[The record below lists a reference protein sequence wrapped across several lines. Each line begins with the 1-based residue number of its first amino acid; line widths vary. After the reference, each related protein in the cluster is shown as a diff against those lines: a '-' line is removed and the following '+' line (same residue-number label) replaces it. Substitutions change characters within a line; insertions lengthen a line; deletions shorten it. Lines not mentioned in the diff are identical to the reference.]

1 MILISAALVL
11 AAIVLLIAG
20 VVLGTPPLVMWSIV
34 VSVLSAV
41 CLLIGALL
49 RRHELFPAGG
59 RAAEGTAPTPQG
71 SSVPQLAHVG
81 AVSGA
86 YGGALVGAPAH
97 PVATPMVAAPPVTH
111 HGALPPQTFPPQ
123 RTGPITRSPAG
134 SGRGLAPDAIVLV
147 IPGRKRFH
155 LATCRQ
161 LVGRETEE
169 LTHEEAREEGFTPCT
184 TCLPENSA
192 RTAEPDKTP
201 HRGDAAR
208 DDRAR
213 DESMRAEAPTTTTPS
228 AGTSG
233 TTGREPSRST
243 PADREPPVARFPQP
257 GVPGPRLPESS
268 VSELSGPQS
277 SAPGA
282 SGPGA
287 SDPGAPD
294 SGASDATAGG
304 AAGTSPAAA
313 PPASGPSTTAPPT
326 PPGGRPSDDVARE
339 KPGETAEKA
348 SGKTSG
354 KTADAGEVDE
364 HDGPARD
371 TASEA
376 DAGTEGD
383 GHTPVNWF
391 GRGTSPESGAGTA
404 VPRSASTPP
413 SSTSQSATPPS
424 SPSAASSGSSSGSSA
439 PSWPSATSW
448 SAPAWSPPAAGSASD
463 QADDETDDSL
473 TDTAEH
479 DWFVPGRVPLPWDPA
494 RSKATGE
501 AGKETSSPGDGEPD
515 GSTAVDQAPG
525 SRAASL
531 PKATA
536 SRADDEQPG
545 DDQSASGA
553 ADAKAASRPEDA
565 PTPRRAGLGKP
576 VEPAE
581 TRGSGR
587 AGSAASAGSTS
598 GSASAA
604 ESTAN
609 KTTANK
615 TTANKGVA
623 EKTGSGNG
631 TDKAGTDKTGT
642 EKSAKKSAEKT
653 GSAREDGAGKGDG
666 AAAAT
671 RAAKAATSGSGS
683 PDNPGRT
690 GEDRGGSGSETGE
703 DRTAGAAQPSADGDA
718 LVRVMIGTRRY
729 HEAGCPLISGMGD
742 SGIETMTRAE
752 ADEANLTPCSVCQN
766 DR

>member
-184 TCLPENSA
+184 TCLPESST

-208 DDRAR
+208 DDTAR

-268 VSELSGPQS
+268 VSELSGLQS

-282 SGPGA
+282 S
-287 SDPGAPD
+287 DPGA
-294 SGASDATAGG
+294 
-304 AAGTSPAAA
+304 SPAAA
-313 PPASGPSTTAPPT
+313 PPASGPSTAAPST

-339 KPGETAEKA
+339 KTGETAEKA

-404 VPRSASTPP
+404 VPRSPSTPPSSTSP

-525 SRAASL
+525 SPAASL

-565 PTPRRAGLGKP
+565 PTPRRAGPGKP

-581 TRGSGR
+581 TPGSGR

-609 KTTANK
+609 K
-615 TTANKGVA
+615 GVA

-631 TDKAGTDKTGT
+631 TDKAGTDKAGTEKTGAEKT
-642 EKSAKKSAEKT
+642 GAEKSAKKSAEKT

-671 RAAKAATSGSGS
+671 RGAKAATSGSGS
-683 PDNPGRT
+683 PASTGRD
-690 GEDRGGSGSETGE
+690 GEDRSGSGSETGE
-703 DRTAGAAQPSADGDA
+703 DRTADAAQPSADGDA

>member
-184 TCLPENSA
+184 TCLPESST

-208 DDRAR
+208 DDTAR
-213 DESMRAEAPTTTTPS
+213 DDSMRAEAPTTTTPS

-257 GVPGPRLPESS
+257 GVPGPRLPE
-268 VSELSGPQS
+268 
-277 SAPGA
+277 
-282 SGPGA
+282 
-287 SDPGAPD
+287 
-294 SGASDATAGG
+294 
-304 AAGTSPAAA
+304 
-313 PPASGPSTTAPPT
+313 
-326 PPGGRPSDDVARE
+326 PSDDEARE
-339 KPGETAEKA
+339 EPCETADKA
-348 SGKTSG
+348 SGKT
-354 KTADAGEVDE
+354 AGDGEADE

-371 TASEA
+371 TASQA
-376 DAGTEGD
+376 DGGTEGEE
-383 GHTPVNWF
+383 HAPVDWF
-391 GRGTSPESGAGTA
+391 GRGAPAESGAETTS
-404 VPRSASTPP
+404 PRSAASTPP
-413 SSTSQSATPPS
+413 STPAGSTPPS
-424 SPSAASSGSSSGSSA
+424 SPSASSSAASSGSSSDSSA
-439 PSWPSATSW
+439 PSRPSATSW
-448 SAPAWSPPAAGSASD
+448 SAPAWSPPAAGSASGR
-463 QADDETDDSL
+463 ADDETDDSL

-515 GSTAVDQAPG
+515 GSADVDQAPG
-525 SRAASL
+525 SPAASL

-565 PTPRRAGLGKP
+565 STPPPAGARKP

-587 AGSAASAGSTS
+587 AGSAASAGSTTGPAPAA
-598 GSASAA
+598 GSAAA
-604 ESTAN
+604 GSTG
-609 KTTANK
+609 KGTAK
-615 TTANKGVA
+615 
-623 EKTGSGNG
+623 S
-631 TDKAGTDKTGT
+631 TGT
-642 EKSAKKSAEKT
+642 T
-653 GSAREDGAGKGDG
+653 G
-666 AAAAT
+666 
-671 RAAKAATSGSGS
+671 
-683 PDNPGRT
+683 
-690 GEDRGGSGSETGE
+690 
-703 DRTAGAAQPSADGDA
+703 TAGAQSGEGEDDGADAAEPSADGDA
-718 LVRVMIGTRRY
+718 RVRVMVGTRRY
-729 HEAGCPLISGMGD
+729 HEAGCPLISGMGE

-752 ADEANLTPCSVCQN
+752 ADEAGLTPCSVCQN

>member
-86 YGGALVGAPAH
+86 YGGALAGAPAH

-111 HGALPPQTFPPQ
+111 HGALPPQTFPSPPPQ
-123 RTGPITRSPAG
+123 RTAPIMRPPTG

-161 LVGRETEE
+161 LAGRETEE

-184 TCLPENSA
+184 TCLPEIST
-192 RTAEPDKTP
+192 RTAEPEEAPLRD
-201 HRGDAAR
+201 DAAR
-208 DDRAR
+208 D
-213 DESMRAEAPTTTTPS
+213 ESLRAEAAPTTATPS
-228 AGTSG
+228 AAVSG
-233 TTGREPSRST
+233 TTGQEASRPT

-268 VSELSGPQS
+268 APESSGPESSGPQPS
-277 SAPGA
+277 VPGA
-282 SGPGA
+282 SGP
-287 SDPGAPD
+287 S
-294 SGASDATAGG
+294 TA
-304 AAGTSPAAA
+304 
-313 PPASGPSTTAPPT
+313 GPSTPS
-326 PPGGRPSDDVARE
+326 GGRPSDDEARE
-339 KPGETAEKA
+339 EPGETAENA
-348 SGKTSG
+348 SG
-354 KTADAGEVDE
+354 KTADAVEADE
-364 HDGPARD
+364 EDGRARD

-383 GHTPVNWF
+383 EQTPVDWF
-391 GRGTSPESGAGTA
+391 GRSGPPESGAETTA
-404 VPRSASTPP
+404 PPRPAASTPP
-413 SSTSQSATPPS
+413 SSPS
-424 SPSAASSGSSSGSSA
+424 DSSSTASSGSSSGSSA

-448 SAPAWSPPAAGSASD
+448 SAPAWSPPAAGSASG

-479 DWFVPGRVPLPWDPA
+479 DWFRPGRVPLPWDPA
-494 RSKATGE
+494 RSKAAGE
-501 AGKETSSPGDGEPD
+501 AGQETPSSGDGESD
-515 GSTAVDQAPG
+515 GPAAGDKAPG
-525 SRAASL
+525 AGAAS
-531 PKATA
+531 PQKASS
-536 SRADDEQPG
+536 SRADDEQAR
-545 DDQSASGA
+545 DDQSDSGD
-553 ADAKAASRPEDA
+553 ADAQAASRPENV
-565 PTPRRAGLGKP
+565 PTPPRARTGKP

-587 AGSAASAGSTS
+587 AGSAASAGST
-598 GSASAA
+598 
-604 ESTAN
+604 
-609 KTTANK
+609 
-615 TTANKGVA
+615 
-623 EKTGSGNG
+623 TGS
-631 TDKAGTDKTGT
+631 T
-642 EKSAKKSAEKT
+642 T
-653 GSAREDGAGKGDG
+653 GSAEEEDGAWQDDG
-666 AAAAT
+666 ASGAAPAG
-671 RAAKAATSGSGS
+671 KAAT
-683 PDNPGRT
+683 PGPGDT
-690 GEDRGGSGSETGE
+690 DEDSTDKDSTDKGGEDRGGPGSETGE
-703 DRTAGAAQPSADGDA
+703 DRTATADAAESSADGDTR
-718 LVRVMIGTRRY
+718 VRVMVGTRRY

-752 ADEANLTPCSVCQN
+752 ADEAGLTPCSVCQN
-766 DR
+766 G